1 MMFAPSY
8 LSSLRD
14 ELQKQWPSNQTVNI
28 VCHGHDVPAG
38 YFAAPFVDSFNA
50 YPHLLHRALKERF
63 PFAVINVIV
72 SARGG
77 EASDEGAARF
87 ERDVLSFSPDLV
99 TLDYALTDRR
109 IGLYSSEKAHR
120 AMIESALQCG
130 VKVLLLSP
138 SPDLRALGDENE
150 ARKLAAFGAQER
162 SLAGEYEVGFEDVA
176 AHFAARGEEIG
187 ELMSQ
192 FDHPNARGHVLIAR
206 ALLRWFPV
214 SKEQSEI
221 Y

>member
-1 MMFAPSY
+1 MSVPSY

-14 ELQKQWPSNQTVNI
+14 ELRKQWPLNRTVNI

-38 YFAAPFVDSFNA
+38 YFASPFVDSFNA

-63 PFAVINVIV
+63 PFAVVNVV
-72 SARGG
+72 VCAKGG
-77 EASDEGAARF
+77 EASDGGAARF

-109 IGLYSSEKAHR
+109 IGLYSAEKAHR
-120 AMIESALQCG
+120 AMIEAALERG

-138 SPDLRALGDENE
+138 SPDLRTLGDENE
-150 ARKLAAFGAQER
+150 ARKLAAFGAQLR
-162 SLAGEYEVGFEDVA
+162 SLAGEYGVGFEDVG
-176 AHFAARGEEIG
+176 AHFAARGEEVG

-192 FDHPNARGHVLIAR
+192 FDHPNARGHALIAR
-206 ALLRWFPV
+206 ALMKWFPV
-214 SKEQSEI
+214 
-221 Y
+221 